1 MSEARDHER
10 LAVAAMVIHPPS
22 ILRAIEAGLSPDHFR
37 DKLHREAFEALLD
50 DALEDRA
57 PDVARV
63 QDVCRRHQVSFADV
77 YLHAVATPTNL
88 PHDIRGILDIH
99 NLRQLKAACREVAE
113 EPVKDAAAGIQDATS
128 RLVGAIH
135 SGRQDHPVR
144 PAPDLMRRF
153 SDTLQRQASEGILPG
168 LQSGLRFYDRFGGF
182 HPGRIY
188 IIAGRPSSGKTS
200 MLLQVCSHMAC
211 LGHRGLFVSLEMMEH
226 DVVLRM
232 VAQMSKV
239 PSDVLGEPWRL
250 FDDASL
256 LGAYQWASAKIADS
270 GLHVW
275 APPTASIEAIRAA
288 ALQQHME
295 RPLEWLAVDYLQLVK
310 APEVRGQT
318 REQAIAK
325 ISSGLRDLSR
335 ELKAPVIALAQ
346 LNRAVESRD
355 PPEPVMSD
363 LRDSG
368 GIEQDADSIFML
380 PIKKIEEGDPSV
392 IELEAWVRKDR
403 FHGPR
408 TVNLRFHPKTQAFS
422 DE

>member
-1 MSEARDHER
+1 
-10 LAVAAMVIHPPS
+10 
-22 ILRAIEAGLSPDHFR
+22 
-37 DKLHREAFEALLD
+37 
-50 DALEDRA
+50 
-57 PDVARV
+57 
-63 QDVCRRHQVSFADV
+63 
-77 YLHAVATPTNL
+77 
-88 PHDIRGILDIH
+88 
-99 NLRQLKAACREVAE
+99 
-113 EPVKDAAAGIQDATS
+113 
-128 RLVGAIH
+128 
-135 SGRQDHPVR
+135 
-144 PAPDLMRRF
+144 
-153 SDTLQRQASEGILPG
+153 
-168 LQSGLRFYDRFGGF
+168 
-182 HPGRIY
+182 
-188 IIAGRPSSGKTS
+188 
-200 MLLQVCSHMAC
+200 
-211 LGHRGLFVSLEMMEH
+211 MMEH

-250 FDDASL
+250 FEDAEL
-256 LGAYQWASAKIADS
+256 LGAYHWASAKIADS

-310 APEVRGQT
+310 APDVRGQT

>member
-10 LAVAAMVIHPPS
+10 FAVAAMVIHPPS
-22 ILRAIEAGLSPDHFR
+22 ILRAIEAGLLPDHFR
-37 DKLHREAFEALLD
+37 DKIHREAFRALLD
-50 DALEDRA
+50 EALEDRS

-63 QDVCRRHQVSFADV
+63 QDVCRRHQASFTDL

-113 EPVKDAAAGIQDATS
+113 EPVKDAAAGIQEATT
-128 RLVGAIH
+128 RLVGAIQ
-135 SGRQDHPVR
+135 SGRQEYPVR
-144 PAPDLMRRF
+144 SAPDLMRRF
-153 SDTLQRQASEGILPG
+153 SETIQRQATEGVLPG

-182 HPGRIY
+182 HPGRVY

-200 MLLQVCSHMAC
+200 MLLQVCAHMAC
-211 LGHRGLFVSLEMMEH
+211 LGHRGIFVSLEMLEH
-226 DVVLRM
+226 DVMLRM
-232 VAQMSKV
+232 VAQVSKV
-239 PSDVLGEPWRL
+239 PSSILSEPWRL
-250 FDDASL
+250 FDDSASL
-256 LGAYQWASAKIADS
+256 GSYQWATAKIAES

-275 APPTASIEAIRAA
+275 APPTATIEAIRAS

-295 RPLEWLAVDYLQLVK
+295 RPLEWIAVDYLQLVK

-325 ISSGLRDLSR
+325 ISSGLRELSR
-335 ELKAPVIALAQ
+335 EIKAPVIALAQ

-355 PPEPVMSD
+355 PPEPMMSD

-380 PIKKIEEGDPSV
+380 PIKRIEDGDPDT

-403 FHGPR
+403 FNGPR
-408 TVNLRFHPKTQAFS
+408 TVNLRFHPKIQSFS